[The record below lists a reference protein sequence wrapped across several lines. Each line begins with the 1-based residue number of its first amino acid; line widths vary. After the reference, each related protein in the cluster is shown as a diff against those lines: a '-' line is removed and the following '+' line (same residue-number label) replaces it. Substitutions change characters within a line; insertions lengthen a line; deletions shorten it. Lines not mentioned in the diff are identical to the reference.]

1 MGDYKISENL
11 AVSES
16 GFLFMA
22 NTGESFT
29 VNETG
34 RLILKMLKEGKNED
48 EIIAEITNEF
58 DVDTETAQRDFD
70 EFLTMLKN
78 LNLVEQL

>member
-1 MGDYKISENL
+1 MLKVSENL
-11 AVSES
+11 AVSDS
-16 GFLFMA
+16 GFIFMA
-22 NTGESFT
+22 NSGEVFT

-34 RLILKMLKEGKNED
+34 RFIIQKLKEEKNET
-48 EIIAEITNEF
+48 EILEMLTDEF

-78 LNLVEQL
+78 LNLVVES